1 MNLAEA
7 LKKYREKR
15 GVTQEQ
21 MGRLLGVSDVSVWK
35 WENGRSRPN
44 QRIVLKRIRR
54 VLGRVTI

>member
-44 QRIVLKRIRR
+44 QKIVLDRIKRL
-54 VLGRVTI
+54 VGRVTI